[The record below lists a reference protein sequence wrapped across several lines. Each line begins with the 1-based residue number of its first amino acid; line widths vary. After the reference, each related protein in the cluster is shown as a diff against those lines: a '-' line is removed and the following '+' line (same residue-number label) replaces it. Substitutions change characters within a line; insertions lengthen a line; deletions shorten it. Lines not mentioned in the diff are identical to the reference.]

1 MSKQDIYQGAFNFD
15 AILRDFYSDKDKSD
29 EQKIMKSAFQGNFIQ
44 TGLNVNASQILA
56 QQQSAL
62 AKDNMKAAADL
73 EQRNTMDAMKQE
85 FRYGT
90 EMQRNEF
97 DLQNKF
103 ADAQNRRDLGMLAAT
118 GEEERKNITSKGLQE
133 RLNTITMG
141 EQERLNIG
149 ARGDQDRK
157 TEVVKGE
164 QERLNIG
171 ARGDQDRKTEV
182 TKGEQQR
189 LTDTNRI
196 GAEGKEQR
204 ATDTNRI
211 TTEGTEQRA
220 TDKSRIETEGK
231 EQRSTDTNRITTEG
245 KEQRATDT
253 NRITT
258 EGKEERLT
266 VQTTGDETRKTDTNR
281 ITTEGAE
288 ERKTKGFE
296 DDLAAKKAGRQ
307 QARSRSLARAF

>member
-1 MSKQDIYQGAFNFD
+1 MSKADIYQGAFNFD

-44 TGLNVNASQILA
+44 TGLNVNAAQAMA

-62 AKDNMKAAADL
+62 AKDNMKLAADL

-85 FRYGT
+85 FKYGT
-90 EMQRNEF
+90 QQQVNEF
-97 DLQNKF
+97 ELQNKF
-103 ADAQNRRDLGMLAAT
+103 ADNQNRRDLGMLAAT
-118 GEEERKNITSKGLQE
+118 GEEERKNIASKGLQE
-133 RLNTITMG
+133 RLNTITM
-141 EQERLNIG
+141 
-149 ARGDQDRK
+149 
-157 TEVVKGE
+157 GE

-196 GAEGKEQR
+196 GEEGKEQR

-245 KEQRATDT
+245 KEQRSTDT

-296 DDLAAKKAGRQ
+296 DDLAAKKASRQ
-307 QARSRSLARAF
+307 SARSRSLARAF